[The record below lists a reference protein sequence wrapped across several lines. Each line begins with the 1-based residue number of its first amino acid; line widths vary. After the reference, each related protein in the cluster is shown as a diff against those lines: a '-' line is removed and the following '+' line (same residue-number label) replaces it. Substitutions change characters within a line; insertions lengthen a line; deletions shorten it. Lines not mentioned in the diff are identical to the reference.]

1 MTDLSKLSIPEL
13 RDMQMRVTDGAQEDD
28 DDGLEAF
35 DELAERYRRLEAQ
48 RGVPVTPSAEE
59 ALGFAYAYC
68 ATWESSGRRIG
79 ELEVPLLLDAWRR
92 ANAATLPP
100 SEVSDGDKYLVRECN
115 ELMTLFSS
123 HRDSREFRVAAALKR
138 RIEGG

>member
-13 RDMQMRVTDGAQEDD
+13 RAEMQGPAMD
-28 DDGLEAF
+28 LLIF

-48 RGVPVTPSAEE
+48 RGVITPGEALWILRHMEQIDAHEE
-59 ALGFAYAYC
+59 ALRTPTETRA
-68 ATWESSGRRIG
+68 RIRIK
-79 ELEVPLLLDAWRR
+79 LQAIVDAP
-92 ANAATLPP
+92 LPP
-100 SEVSDGDKYLVRECN
+100 SVSEGDKHLVRECN